1 MARLDLA
8 KLRIFWPLLGL
19 PTACGT
25 ATTEAPEELM
35 DPGPHDASVDEAL
48 SFDGVDDYASVG
60 TARAPQIMLE
70 QSLMLWFQ
78 AEAAAGAVDADLQ
91 VLFTLRRS
99 DWSGI
104 ALALD
109 KGAPLAYDVFGPRD
123 LARATLPVKLH
134 VWHHLA
140 YVIDATG
147 SQLYLDGAPLA
158 TVLPGII
165 PATNRTPTQAFIGS
179 LDGYSNMF
187 HGALDELR
195 VYPRAFSAAEVKVV
209 AAGQKPG
216 EAEPLVLYL
225 PFNEASGA
233 RSYDRSGLGNHAELG
248 DGISSLMPKRVPS
261 GVP

>member
-1 MARLDLA
+1 MNQRFSG
-8 KLRIFWPLLGL
+8 ILGAFAV
-19 PTACGT
+19 ACGT
-25 ATTEAPEELM
+25 ATTAAPEELA
-35 DPGPHDASVDEAL
+35 DPGPRDASVDEAL

-70 QSLMLWFQ
+70 QSLMLWFR
-78 AEAAAGAVDADLQ
+78 AEAAGSGADVDLQ

-104 ALALD
+104 ALALEQ
-109 KGAPLAYDVFGPRD
+109 GVPLAYDVYGPRD
-123 LARATLPVKLH
+123 LARATSPVTLRA
-134 VWHHLA
+134 WHHLA
-140 YVIDATG
+140 YVLDATG
-147 SQLYLDGAPLA
+147 SQLYLDGAALS
-158 TVLPGII
+158 TLMPGIT

-187 HGALDELR
+187 HGDLDELR
-195 VYPRAFSAAEVKVV
+195 VYPRAFTAAEVKAV
-209 AAGQKPG
+209 AVGQKPG

-225 PFNEASGA
+225 PFNEAAGA

-248 DGISSLMPKRVPS
+248 DGVPSLMPARVKS